1 MRVLVVDDETLARNR
16 LTRMLGRIEGV
27 EVAGE
32 AADGVEALRKIKE
45 LCPDVVFLDIRM
57 PGLDGLTLASTVPDL
72 PPIVFT
78 TAYDEYAVRAF
89 DASAA
94 DYLMKPIEADRL
106 EQAVERVRSRS
117 GGAGSARLRT
127 LLDELARRDGPD
139 LVRIT
144 ARSRDAIR
152 VFDPAA
158 ITRFRSEDKVT
169 VFRHGGEE
177 FLLDESLQSL
187 EERLARFGFFR
198 AHRGELVNLH
208 HVLAVRTED
217 DATRV
222 ELADGQTAAVSRR
235 SVAELKRR
243 LGM

>member
-1 MRVLVVDDETLARNR
+1 VRVLVVDDETLARNR